1 MLDDRVVRVKVTGD
15 FACFTR
21 PDLKV
26 ERMTYPCMT
35 PSAARGIL
43 DSILWKPE
51 FQWYVR
57 RIIVLKP
64 VRFATIKRNEIN
76 SKQGKTPIVVDEV
89 DSSGKPKY
97 RAQRNSVVLKDV
109 AYIVEG
115 SIYQKQASDKNKP
128 EKYIGRKGIDAD
140 NDGMFIRRVKKGQ
153 CWRRPYLGVREF
165 STEFEYRG
173 VYKLPNKPM
182 ELSETERPIPETI
195 PIGSMLFDIFYDEK
209 GKPAPLFFYDVAMR
223 NGVLN
228 CEVPENDKMMQS
240 SHIQPPMDSETSALI
255 YNFNQREEMEAGL

>member
-1 MLDDRVVRVKVTGD
+1 MIDKQIVRVKVTGD

-35 PSAARGIL
+35 PSAARGVL

-57 RIIVLKP
+57 RILVLNP
-64 VRFATIKRNEIN
+64 VKFYSVKRNEIN
-76 SKQGKTPIVVDEV
+76 SKQGRNPIVIE
-89 DSSGKPKY
+89 KK

-109 AYIVEG
+109 AYIIEA
-115 SIYQKQASDKNKP
+115 SIYQKQKSDKNTP
-128 EKYIGRKGIDAD
+128 EKYIGMNIGRE
-140 NDGMFIRRVKKGQ
+140 GMFPRRVKKGQ

-165 STEFEYRG
+165 SAEF
-173 VYKLPNKPM
+173 M
-182 ELSETERPIPETI
+182 EPDGIEQPIQETI
-195 PIGSMLFDIFYDEK
+195 PIGSMLFDIFYDVN
-209 GKPAPLFFYDVAMR
+209 GKSEPLFFYDVAIR

-240 SHIQPPMDSETSALI
+240 THVCPPIDSETSAVI
-255 YNFNQREEMEAGL
+255 YNFNQDEGKEVEI

>member
-1 MLDDRVVRVKVTGD
+1 MLDDRVVKVKVKGD

-64 VRFATIKRNEIN
+64 VRFATIKRNEIKF
-76 SKQGKTPIVVDEV
+76 KQNVTPIVVDEV
-89 DSSGKPKY
+89 LDSGKPKN
-97 RAQRNSVVLKDV
+97 RVQRNSVVLRDV
-109 AYIVEG
+109 AYIIEA
-115 SIYQKQASDKNKP
+115 SIYQKQASDKNKA

-165 STEFEYRG
+165 STEF
-173 VYKLPNKPM
+173 M
-182 ELSETERPIPETI
+182 ELDGIEQPINETI
-195 PIGSMLFDIFYDEK
+195 PVGSMLFDIFYNN
-209 GKPAPLFFYDVAMR
+209 GKPEPLFFHDVAVR

-240 SHIQPPMDSETSALI
+240 SHVQPPTDSETSALI
-255 YNFNQREEMEAGL
+255 YEFNQREEKEAEL

>member
-1 MLDDRVVRVKVTGD
+1 MLDSRIVRVKVAGD

-26 ERMTYPCMT
+26 ERMTYSCMT

-57 RIIVLKP
+57 RIQILKP
-64 VRFATIKRNEIN
+64 IRFCTIKRNEIN
-76 SKQGKTPIVVDEV
+76 TKQGRNPILIEE
-89 DSSGKPKY
+89 K

-109 AYIVEG
+109 AYIIEA
-115 SIYQKQASDKNKP
+115 SIYQRQTSDKNRP
-128 EKYIGRKGIDAD
+128 EKYIGTEAGKY
-140 NDGMFIRRVKKGQ
+140 GMFPRRVKKGQ

-165 STEFEYRG
+165 SAEFMEPDGTEQPLR
-173 VYKLPNKPM
+173 
-182 ELSETERPIPETI
+182 ETV
-195 PIGSMLFDIFYDEK
+195 PIGSMLFDVFYDEK
-209 GKPAPLFFYDVAMR
+209 GRPEPLFFHDVAIR
-223 NGVLN
+223 DGVLN

-240 SHIQPPMDSETSALI
+240 SHVQPPTDSEISAAI
-255 YNFNQREEMEAGL
+255 YEFNRQEEKEAAL

>member
-26 ERMTYPCMT
+26 ERMSYPCMT

-57 RIIVLKP
+57 RIIALNP
-64 VRFATIKRNEIN
+64 VRFTTIKRNEIN
-76 SKQGKTPIVVDEV
+76 SKQSRTPIVIED
-89 DSSGKPKY
+89 K
-97 RAQRNSVVLKDV
+97 RAQRNSVILRDV
-109 AYIVEG
+109 AYIIEA
-115 SIYQKQASDKNKP
+115 SIYQSQASERNRP

-140 NDGMFIRRVKKGQ
+140 HDGIFIRRVKKGQ
-153 CWRRPYLGVREF
+153 CWRRPYLGTREF
-165 STEFEYRG
+165 SAEF
-173 VYKLPNKPM
+173 M
-182 ELSETERPIPETI
+182 EPDGAERPIQETV

-209 GKPAPLFFYDVAMR
+209 GKPEPLFFHDVAIH
-223 NGVLN
+223 NGILN
-228 CEVPENDKMMQS
+228 CEVSENDKMMQS
-240 SHIQPPMDSETSALI
+240 SHIRPPIDSETSAFI
-255 YNFNQREEMEAGL
+255 YEFNQQEEREAAL

>member
-1 MLDDRVVRVKVTGD
+1 MLDSRIVKVKVSGD

-51 FQWYVR
+51 FQWYLR
-57 RIIVLKP
+57 RILILRP

-76 SKQGKTPIVVDEV
+76 TKQGRSPIVIEDKRV
-89 DSSGKPKY
+89 
-97 RAQRNSVVLKDV
+97 QRNSVVLRDV
-109 AYIVEG
+109 AYIIEA
-115 SIYQKQASDKNKP
+115 SIYQKQISDKNNP
-128 EKYIGRKGIDAD
+128 DKYVGMTVGKE
-140 NDGMFIRRVKKGQ
+140 GMFPRRVKKGQ

-165 STEFEYRG
+165 AAEFMEPDGTEQ
-173 VYKLPNKPM
+173 
-182 ELSETERPIPETI
+182 PIQETI
-195 PIGSMLFDIFYDEK
+195 PIGSMLFDIFCDAN
-209 GKPAPLFFYDVAMR
+209 GKPEPLFFYDVAVR
-223 NGVLN
+223 NGILN

-240 SHIQPPMDSETSALI
+240 SHFRPPMDSETSAII
-255 YNFNQREEMEAGL
+255 YGFNQREEEEEAL